1 MAVLSSDPG
10 AASGVSCELEQS
22 NSGGTMK
29 FLGDTLV
36 QGADFKTGDGWL
48 HRNFWKWGAM
58 RDTLGK
64 MRCED
69 QRDFS

>member
-22 NSGGTMK
+22 NSGGTVK

-48 HRNFWKWGAM
+48 HRNFLEVGSNE
-58 RDTLGK
+58 RHLG
-64 MRCED
+64 ED
-69 QRDFS
+69 EM